1 MKVLTIHPILHQL
14 GALIDRIMKTLL
26 VVALVL
32 VLVLNYGSALK
43 CNHCVPQGGTRCTQ
57 TQETCDFGK
66 DACIAA
72 RFNFPPFMGFR
83 RCSSM
88 TECLIL
94 SSNTA
99 VKVKCCQS
107 DLCNNMVII

>member
-1 MKVLTIHPILHQL
+1 
-14 GALIDRIMKTLL
+14 IMKTLL
-26 VVALVL
+26 VVLVL
-32 VLVLNYGSALK
+32 VLVLNYGEI
-43 CNHCVPQGGTRCTQ
+43 CVPQGGTCCTQ
-57 TQETCDFGK
+57 TQETRGFGK

-99 VKVKCCQS
+99 MKVKCCHS
-107 DLCNNMVII
+107 DLCNQGRI

>member
-1 MKVLTIHPILHQL
+1 
-14 GALIDRIMKTLL
+14 MKTLL
-26 VVALVL
+26 VALVL
-32 VLVLNYGSALK
+32 VLMLNYGSALK
-43 CNHCVPQGGTRCTQ
+43 CNHCVPNGGTRCTL
-57 TQETCDFGK
+57 TQETCGFGK

-94 SSNTA
+94 QSNTA
-99 VKVKCCQS
+99 MKAKCCQS
-107 DLCNNMVII
+107 DLCNNAVII

>member
-1 MKVLTIHPILHQL
+1 
-14 GALIDRIMKTLL
+14 MKTLL
-26 VVALVL
+26 VVLILVL
-32 VLVLNYGSALK
+32 ALNYGSALK
-43 CNHCVPQGGTRCTQ
+43 CNHCVPQGGTRCTP
-57 TQETCDFGK
+57 TQETCDSGK

-99 VKVKCCQS
+99 MKAKCCHS
-107 DLCNNMVII
+107 DLCNNMIII

>member
-1 MKVLTIHPILHQL
+1 
-14 GALIDRIMKTLL
+14 IMKTML
-26 VVALVL
+26 VALVL
-32 VLVLNYGSALK
+32 VLVLNYGEICTETL
-43 CNHCVPQGGTRCTQ
+43 GGTRCTQ
-57 TQETCDFGK
+57 TQETCGFGK
-66 DACIAA
+66 DACIVA

-99 VKVKCCQS
+99 MKVKCCHF

>member
-1 MKVLTIHPILHQL
+1 
-14 GALIDRIMKTLL
+14 IMKTLL
-26 VVALVL
+26 VVLVL
-32 VLVLNYGSALK
+32 VLALNYGEI
-43 CNHCVPQGGTRCTQ
+43 CVPQVGTRCTQ
-57 TQETCDFGK
+57 TQETCGFGK
-66 DACIAA
+66 GACIAA

-99 VKVKCCQS
+99 MKVKCCHS
-107 DLCNNMVII
+107 DNNMVII